1 MKQNYLKL
9 FFAVLFFASASVK
22 AQVTFSYTGASD
34 TYVVPI
40 GVTTIS
46 IEAKGSKGLNDGGS
60 LGGNGATM
68 YGEFAVS
75 PGDVL
80 TFYVGGNSAGLHSGG
95 DGTWVENTTTG
106 TLLIIAGG
114 GGGAAFDKPGTGA
127 PTTNNGLTTAYHPGY
142 ANGAG
147 GVGGNGGGAGS
158 GAWGTGGGGGWLS
171 AGSGGAGSPGG
182 AMPCRASYGTT
193 YAGGAGGGYSGG
205 GGVDMAS
212 GWGTGGGGA
221 GGSYNIGD
229 AQANVAA
236 NNAALGQIIINELCS
251 AITVTVSDE
260 SICLGESFTL
270 TGTGIGAISWDG
282 GVVNGVAYTPAAAGV
297 FSYTST
303 SDADGDCG
311 FTVAIEVLDLPEV
324 TASASSD
331 EICVGETIT
340 LTGGGAV
347 EYLWFPVDIV
357 DGVSFV
363 PEVGAYT
370 YSVIGTDVT
379 GCENIAEVEVTVFD
393 LPAVIA
399 TATDEEICLGESVT
413 LNGAGAS
420 SYVWDAE
427 EDGVAFT
434 PAATGTTTYT
444 VEGTDDNGC
453 SNSASIDITVYESL
467 EITTTT
473 TTDEIMGGDGEIDI
487 TVVGGNPSYTFDW
500 DNDGTGDFD
509 DDEDL
514 TGLTAGTYTVVVMCD
529 AGCTATTTV
538 TVDSQVGIESE
549 NGVSLNV
556 FPNPTV
562 GVITLQFD
570 GEFNYELTAI
580 NGERLFNG
588 KAVNQTEISLAEFA
602 NGIYFVT
609 IKADGYV
616 NTVKVVKK

>member
-22 AQVTFSYTGASD
+22 AQVTFSYTGATD
-34 TYVVPI
+34 TYVVPM

-46 IEAKGSKGLNDGGS
+46 IEAKGSKGMDDGGS
-60 LGGNGATM
+60 SGGNGATM
-68 YGEFAVS
+68 YGEFSVS

-80 TFYVGGNSAGLHSGG
+80 TFYVGGNAAGLHSGG

-106 TLLIIAGG
+106 ALLIIAGG

-127 PTTNNGLTTAYHPGY
+127 PTTNEGLTTDYHPGY

-205 GGVDMAS
+205 GGVDMDS

-236 NNAALGQIIINELCS
+236 NNAALGQIIIDELCS

-270 TGTGIGAISWDG
+270 TGTGIGEISWDG

-303 SDADGDCG
+303 SDADADCG

-324 TASASSD
+324 TASVSSD

-363 PEVGAYT
+363 PEVGVYT

-379 GCENIAEVEVTVFD
+379 GCENIAEVEVTVYD

-427 EDGVAFT
+427 DDGVAFT

>member
-22 AQVTFSYTGASD
+22 AQVIFSYTGATD
-34 TYVVPI
+34 TYVVPVGI
-40 GVTTIS
+40 TKIS

-68 YGEFAVS
+68 YGEFTVT

-80 TFYVGGNSAGLHSGG
+80 TFYVGGNLAGSKAGG

-106 TLLIIAGG
+106 ALLIIAGG
-114 GGGAAFDKPGTGA
+114 GGGAAYDQPGTGA
-127 PTTNNGLTTAYHPGY
+127 PTTNDGLTTDYHPGY

-158 GAWGTGGGGGWLS
+158 GSWGTGGGGGWLTAGVSGLGTPGGGTPCLGS
-171 AGSGGAGSPGG
+171 AGGD
-182 AMPCRASYGTT
+182 
-193 YAGGAGGGYSGG
+193 YAAGAGGGYSGG
-205 GGVDMAS
+205 GGVDMDVL
-212 GWGTGGGGA
+212 WGVGGGGA
-221 GGSYNIGD
+221 GGSYNVGD
-229 AQANVAA
+229 AQVNVAA
-236 NNAALGQIIINELCS
+236 NNAALGQITIDELCS
-251 AITVTVSDE
+251 AISVTVSEE

-270 TGTGIGAISWDG
+270 TGTGIGEISWDG
-282 GVVNGVAYTPAAAGV
+282 GVVNGVAYTPADAGV
-297 FSYTST
+297 YSYTST

-311 FTVAIEVLDLPEV
+311 FTVDIEVLDLPEV
-324 TASASSD
+324 IASVSSD
-331 EICVGETIT
+331 EICDGDTIT
-340 LTGGGAV
+340 LTGSGAV
-347 EYLWFPVDIV
+347 EYLWFPMDIV

-363 PEVGAYT
+363 PEVGTYT
-370 YSVIGTDVT
+370 YTLIGTDGA
-379 GCENIAEVEVTVFD
+379 GCENSAEVEVTVNG
-393 LPAVIA
+393 LPTVNA

-413 LNGAGAS
+413 LNGEGATT
-420 SYVWDAE
+420 YVWDAE

-434 PAATGTTTYT
+434 PSATGTTTYA

-453 SNSASIDITVYESL
+453 SNSASIDVTVYESL

-473 TTDEIMGGDGEIDI
+473 TINEISGGDGEIDI
-487 TVVGGNPSYTFDW
+487 TVVGGNPAYTFDW

-509 DDEDL
+509 DTEDL
-514 TGLTAGTYTVVVMCD
+514 TGLSAGTYTVVVMCD

-562 GVITLQFD
+562 SAITLQFD
-570 GEFNYELTAI
+570 GEFIYELTAI
-580 NGERLFNG
+580 NGARLLNG
-588 KAVNQTEISLAEFA
+588 NAVNQTEISLEEFA

-609 IKADGYV
+609 IKADGYL